1 MSIFLSVR
9 LSVTLVDQEHIGW
22 KSWKLNCTNN
32 LSNTF
37 ALRSLKIIYL
47 LLGEHREILG
57 RLDVG
62 WGKVVCWSIK
72 AAISLKR
79 VEIEEKLQWRA
90 YRRSQ
95 TLFRTV
101 PSPTP
106 MASSSPKLGF
116 CNPTQKFQSQQRVKP
131 RTSNLAGRFT
141 GLVFIN
147 MICGPSGSAY
157 LPAKVAILE

>member
-90 YRRSQ
+90 YIGTQFQRSFERYHPDP
-95 TLFRTV
+95 LR
-101 PSPTP
+101 PSLPQDWGFATP
-106 MASSSPKLGF
+106 PQ
-116 CNPTQKFQSQQRVKP
+116 NVNRYP
-131 RTSNLAGRFT
+131 RNG
-141 GLVFIN
+141 
-147 MICGPSGSAY
+147 
-157 LPAKVAILE
+157 